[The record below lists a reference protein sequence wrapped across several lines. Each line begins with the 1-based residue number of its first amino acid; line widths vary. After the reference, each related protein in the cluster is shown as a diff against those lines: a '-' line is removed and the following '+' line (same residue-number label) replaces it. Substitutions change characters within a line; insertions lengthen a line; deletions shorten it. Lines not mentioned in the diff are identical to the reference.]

1 MSFRNRLEPLALTF
15 LRISTGVIM
24 AGHGW
29 QKAQD
34 IPGWINQVTQMGTPM
49 PKIMA
54 YLALAGELGGG
65 LGLLVGLLTP
75 LAAFGVV
82 CVMAMAVFKIHFP
95 NGLWAKNNGF
105 EYPLT
110 LMLVGFYFMMRGAG
124 PISLDALF
132 CKKKAPPSLSS

>member
-1 MSFRNRLEPLALTF
+1 MSVRNRLEPVALTL
-15 LRISTGVIM
+15 LRISTGIIM

-34 IPGWINQVTQMGTPM
+34 IPGWIEKVTAMGVPM
-49 PKIMA
+49 PKVMA
-54 YLALAGELGGG
+54 YLSLAGELGGG
-65 LGLLVGLLTP
+65 LGLIVGLLTP

-82 CVMAMAVFKIHFP
+82 CVMATAVFKVHFN
-95 NGLWAKNNGF
+95 NGLWAKDNGF

-110 LMLVGFYFMMRGAG
+110 LMLIGIYFIFRGAG

-132 CKKKAPPSLSS
+132 CRKKAPSTLT